1 MIRPARIAAASLLC
15 FAASTALA
23 QAPAAPAKAKSIV
36 KTSCQEYMALDETIK
51 PKFIYYAVGH
61 SKKGQPEAVFDEV
74 AVEKIRPELDKYCTV
89 NLTKSAYDK
98 VMAESI
104 ASERAARGAHAK

>member
-1 MIRPARIAAASLLC
+1 MNLPARIAAASLLC
-15 FAASTALA
+15 FAASAATA
-23 QAPAAPAKAKSIV
+23 QAPATPAKAKSIV
-36 KTSCQEYMALDETIK
+36 KTSCQEYVALDETIK

-61 SKKGQPEAVFDEV
+61 SKKGNREVVFDEV
-74 AVEKIRPELDKYCTV
+74 AVEKIKPELDKFCTV